1 MRNGSN
7 LDSGGIDRMSI
18 RAILLSL
25 IQDRVVVTGGGIGG
39 GSLTVAKAADH
50 TLLSVE
56 RLAQLQPYAVFFAT
70 VFGGVC
76 SFLTGVYVC
85 YKIYRLW
92 KTPKALE

>member
-1 MRNGSN
+1 
-7 LDSGGIDRMSI
+7 MSI

-50 TLLSVE
+50 TILTVE
-56 RLAQLQPYAVFFAT
+56 RLVALQPYAVFFAT
-70 VFGGVC
+70 VFGGLC
-76 SFLTGVYVC
+76 SFLTACYVAF
-85 YKIYRLW
+85 KIYRLW